1 MKISKSD
8 WSSPVT
14 LKQRKANDLSPS
26 IVDCSLQS
34 SLQFTGI
41 IYARITK
48 FVLHQL
54 SATPPHGGNQLSA
67 TPPHGGNVTSIEGS
81 GRRTIWNIIIYIILS
96 PWHLRRCHTTWEEY
110 SWCVGIA
117 SLVRQAFVVQALVS
131 RSSHKEEGAEC
142 QKLRHHSFYLRSIYL
157 NTSECREARTRL
169 EPSKEAKVKIEGY
182 VTLFHTKYFN
192 HAISIILP
200 FCFEK

>member
-54 SATPPHGGNQLSA
+54 SATPPHGGN
-67 TPPHGGNVTSIEGS
+67 VTSIEGS
-81 GRRTIWNIIIYIILS
+81 GRRTICNIIIYIILS
-96 PWHLRRCHTTWEEY
+96 PWHLRRCHTTLEEY

-157 NTSECREARTRL
+157 NTSGCREARTRPK
-169 EPSKEAKVKIEGY
+169 PS
-182 VTLFHTKYFN
+182 
-192 HAISIILP
+192 
-200 FCFEK
+200 